1 MIKKNPFAL
10 LTWKDLESWVGSKT
24 LSRGKAYQKSSAVQD
39 LALTGEARL
48 IAWVQGT
55 KRYATEVEIIGGEP
69 DSGCTCPVGIG
80 CKHGVAVLLEYIE
93 TLKQNKEV
101 PQINPEDQRLALLD
115 EALEGEENDFLED
128 DEDDGDDDD
137 DIFDI
142 NNEYSHK
149 SRQQEEKPQNQQS
162 GSGCVNLRAYLRN
175 KSKEDL
181 IALVEDLATA
191 HAEVRQNLWI
201 RGSVA
206 AGQFKDLIQ
215 YVRKEIDYVTEE
227 EAWYDRWRQ
236 QGSLPDYSGVR
247 DGLRELLD
255 AGRADDVV
263 ALGRRLFRRAQEQV
277 GMSHDDGET
286 AAEVADTMKI
296 VYQALLECS
305 LSDAEKMEAAVD
317 FELEDEFDLC
327 SESVI
332 FWKHSF
338 PRDAWNGLADRL
350 LGRLEYGGTVPG
362 ITLSE
367 PRYKRTILSNHV
379 IQALRKAGREPE
391 IIPFCEMEAEKDGS
405 YERLVALLMKRGRL
419 AEAEAW
425 IRKGIAAIGEKWPG
439 IESAL
444 RKRLGEIKMKQ
455 GDWAYATAL
464 IAEDFFDRPSLYLY
478 KELKQKASGHG
489 EAWKSIREALREFL
503 DKGKRPQYVSGGWS
517 LPETGLE
524 RRGKEKT
531 PRPAR
536 AEVRIEIALFER
548 EIDRALSIY
557 KAEIKSVHT
566 SWGWGG
572 GWAGDIH
579 EDVAQVVA
587 KRYPDEALAI
597 WKRLVKGLIAQT
609 KPAAYRSAVPYLKKI
624 RGLLERS
631 ERKNE
636 WDRFLNAV
644 RAENARKRKLL
655 EILDGL
661 TNKPLIE
668 S

>member
-1 MIKKNPFAL
+1 MIKKNPFAV
-10 LTWKDLESWVGSKT
+10 LTWQDLESWVGLKT

-39 LALTGEARL
+39 LALAGKTRL

-93 TLKQNKEV
+93 ALKQNKEV
-101 PQINPEDQRLALLD
+101 PQIKPEDPRLTLLD
-115 EALEGEENDFLED
+115 EALEGDEDDFLEEY

-142 NNEYSHK
+142 NSEYSYT
-149 SRQQEEKPQNQQS
+149 SRQQEEPQNQQS
-162 GSGCVNLRAYLRN
+162 GSGRVNLRAYLRN

-181 IALVEDLATA
+181 IALVEELATA
-191 HAEVRQNLWI
+191 HAEVRQDLWI

-206 AGQFKDLIQ
+206 AGQFKELVQ
-215 YVRKEIDYVTEE
+215 YVRKEIDSITAG

-255 AGRADDVV
+255 AGRADDVI
-263 ALGRRLFRRAQEQV
+263 ALGRKLFRKAQEQV

-286 AAEVADTMKI
+286 AAEVTDTMKI

-305 LSDAEKMEAAVD
+305 LSDTEKMEAAVN
-317 FELEDEFDLC
+317 FELEDEFELC

-338 PRDAWNGLADRL
+338 SRDAWNGLADRL
-350 LGRLEYGGTVPG
+350 LGRLEGGSTVPG
-362 ITLSE
+362 STLSKS
-367 PRYKRTILSNHV
+367 RYKRTILSNHV
-379 IQALRKAGREPE
+379 IQALRKAGREAE
-391 IIPFCEMEAEKDGS
+391 IIPFCEKEAKKDDS
-405 YERLVALLMKRGRL
+405 YERLVELLMKKGRF
-419 AEAEAW
+419 AEAESW

-444 RKRLGEIKMKQ
+444 RKRLGEIKIKQ
-455 GDWAYATAL
+455 GDWAFAAAL
-464 IAEDFFDRPSLYLY
+464 IAEDFFDRPSMYLY
-478 KELKQKASGHG
+478 KELKQKTSGHG

-503 DKGKRPQYVSGGWS
+503 DKGKRPQNGIGSWP
-517 LPETGLE
+517 LPETGLRPQE
-524 RRGKEKT
+524 EVKT

-536 AEVRIEIALFER
+536 AEVCIEIALFEK
-548 EIDRALSIY
+548 EIDHALSVY
-557 KAEIKSVHT
+557 KAEIKSLQSH
-566 SWGWGG
+566 WGWGG
-572 GWAGDIH
+572 AWAGGIH
-579 EDVAQVVA
+579 EDIAQAVA
-587 KRYPDEALAI
+587 KRYPDEAIAI

-624 RGLLERS
+624 KGLLERTG
-631 ERKNE
+631 RKSE

-644 RAENARKRKLL
+644 RVENARKRKLL